1 MNEQRNPN
9 AKSRVFDDLRNSLFF
24 SRVII
29 SFEADRDVSD
39 RLDEIIDE
47 LCDCLSDDL
56 REEFT
61 RAKLCE
67 LCLMALV
74 DEYKKNKSDSLFV
87 RVTEN
92 LRPPR
97 KNESEIDSSK

>member
-9 AKSRVFDDLRNSLFF
+9 SKPRVFDDLRNSLFNARQ
-24 SRVII
+24 SI
-29 SFEADRDVSD
+29 SFEVDRAVSD

-47 LCDCLSDDL
+47 LCDCLSDEM
-56 REEFT
+56 REKFT

-67 LCLMALV
+67 LCFTALI
-74 DEYKKNKSDSLFV
+74 DDYEKNKSGSLFV

-92 LRPPR
+92 LR
-97 KNESEIDSSK
+97 KLSV

>member
-1 MNEQRNPN
+1 MSEQRNPN
-9 AKSRVFDDLRNSLFF
+9 TKSRVFDDLRNSLFF
-24 SRVII
+24 SRVSI
-29 SFEADRDVSD
+29 SFEVDRDVSD

-47 LCDCLSDDL
+47 LCDCLSDET

-67 LCLMALV
+67 LCLTALV
-74 DEYKKNKSDSLFV
+74 DEYQKNKSDSLFV